1 MYIFNSD
8 SNKTSYDTAVNEN
21 SNDRKYKFWLLSI
34 ASVIAWFSCIPMEA
48 PASIQVELQK
58 LFGVKNITT
67 GVVESIS
74 DAEYN
79 KFFQCYSLAAFVA
92 SLFSGVI
99 IDTYLG
105 LHKSAMLFAIGVVC
119 SCTVRN
125 VSKFIRI
132 LP

>member
-1 MYIFNSD
+1 M
-8 SNKTSYDTAVNEN
+8 SNLDFHKTSYDTEENEN
-21 SNDRKYKFWLLSI
+21 SSDIKYKYWLLSI

-58 LFGVKNITT
+58 VFGEKNITT
-67 GVVESIS
+67 GIVESIS

-79 KFFQCYSLAAFVA
+79 KFFQCYSFAAFVA

-105 LHKSAMLFAIGVVC
+105 LHKSAMLFAIGVIC
-119 SCTVRN
+119 SCALRN
-125 VSKFIRI
+125 ESKYK
-132 LP
+132 